1 MKTSS
6 LKVRSARLAARFRR
20 AEGGQALVEFA
31 LIMPFLLLLLVGIVE
46 FGRGWNLHQVVT
58 DAAREGARKAV
69 IYDNTNTIT
78 VDSITNTMKA
88 ALASAGVDTSRAD
101 IIIDPGA
108 WNAPSG
114 QPTTVSITLPYRL
127 IFFGAL
133 KQWTTGQST
142 VSLRSSFT
150 MRNE

>member
-1 MKTSS
+1 MNIIR
-6 LKVRSARLAARFRR
+6 LKLRSARLAARYRR

-69 IYDNTNTIT
+69 IFNSAIT
-78 VDSITNTMKA
+78 VDSVTTTMKA
-88 ALASAGVDTSRAD
+88 ALARAGVDTTRTD
-101 IIIDPGA
+101 IVIDPGV

-127 IFFGAL
+127 VFFGAL

-142 VSLRSSFT
+142 VTLRSSFT